1 MTVRLEGD
9 AIVIDGVSPVED
21 AEVLLG
27 TLQAHPGTLVDCSRC
42 ASMHTAV
49 VQVLMAANATFRGAC
64 GDDFVRLWTG
74 IGDG

>member
-21 AEVLLG
+21 AEVLLE
-27 TLQAHPGTLVDCSRC
+27 TLQAHPGTPVDCSRC

-49 VQVLMAANATFRGAC
+49 VQVLMAANATFRRTC
-64 GDDFVRLWTG
+64 GDNFVRLWTG
-74 IGDG
+74 FGES